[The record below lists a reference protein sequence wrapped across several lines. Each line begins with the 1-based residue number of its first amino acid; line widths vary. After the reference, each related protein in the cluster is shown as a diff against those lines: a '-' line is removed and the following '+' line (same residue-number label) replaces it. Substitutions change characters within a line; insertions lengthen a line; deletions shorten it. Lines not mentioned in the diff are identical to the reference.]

1 MNTVA
6 RSLVPS
12 GGDRLF
18 LVLSLRGESLEKAV
32 VKYLLQLHSGTS
44 GLLSTSVLTSWHLSP
59 GSSFIPIVL
68 LLQVSKCVTVWGGQQ
83 IVYLSKIHKLEA
95 RVAIFLC
102 LPHSLLSCFLQ
113 TSLETAVQAVCPLV
127 FSSSWGGGKQ
137 GALMGTG

>member
-68 LLQVSKCVTVWGGQQ
+68 LLQVSKCVTVWG
-83 IVYLSKIHKLEA
+83 A
-95 RVAIFLC
+95 ANC
-102 LPHSLLSCFLQ
+102 LPLQDPQARGSSRNISVSASFTSLL
-113 TSLETAVQAVCPLV
+113 
-127 FSSSWGGGKQ
+127 FSADQ
-137 GALMGTG
+137 P